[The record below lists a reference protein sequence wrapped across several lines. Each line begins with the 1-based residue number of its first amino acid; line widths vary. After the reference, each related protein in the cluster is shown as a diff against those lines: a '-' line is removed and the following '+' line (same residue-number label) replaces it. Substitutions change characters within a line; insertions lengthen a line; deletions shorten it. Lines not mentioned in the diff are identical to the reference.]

1 MAGFAV
7 KPVKEEEL
15 PVEAAIDEDPK
26 VKTFKDFPSI
36 DSYLDFDSFN
46 WLGSN
51 NSNIEE
57 FSLDDTDFG
66 FFEEDMEIG
75 QEGVTVSEE
84 TRTVMSESV
93 EVTSKLCCG
102 VSGVS
107 SISSESMIDVKP
119 LLCGGMSANFDGVAE
134 PAVKEAEPVVSKDS
148 GPMEDEKGE
157 TSSAESESE
166 TSSSSSSS
174 SASSS
179 SEEEE
184 EESDEEES
192 NKEKKFEDQ
201 MVMGEED
208 DMAEELE
215 EGEIRSV
222 DEEHEVEEDDVN
234 EMVAWSNDEDED
246 LGWQTNEPLRT
257 KNELKE
263 LPHVPPVDATL
274 EPHHVMLPLGVV
286 LSVMSTQVTVGGMEE
301 HGPLAEGSILWITER
316 RTPLG
321 LVDEI
326 FGQVECPLY
335 SVRFNSENEVPE
347 GVSEGTP
354 VSYVADYAQ
363 HILNIKE
370 LQKKGYDASGDNDE
384 EVSEELEFSDDEK
397 EAQYRK
403 TQKMEKRGMM
413 DDQKDGNARNK
424 KKKNN
429 DLGTSTSNNDSREWT
444 ENRGSSSLSSNRSD
458 PQMGG
463 PVTNHQP
470 RPRMEGFP
478 PNGGG
483 WRPQSNQQNSH
494 QFPPMPSQMAIPNLP
509 PPMQRPLMAMQN
521 QMMFR
526 PQFNGGQLRMPAGP
540 GGLNFFQGQATAP
553 WPALVGQNCFNQRPF
568 GMGRGIQPPQFP
580 MNPQFQMLNNRP
592 QAPVNPQ
599 FPMQP
604 QFPVNPQFQ
613 MRNNNRPQSP
623 MNPQF
628 PMQPQFPMNPQFQMR
643 NNNRPQSPM
652 NPYFQIRKGGRGH
665 HGRGRDTGR
674 GRFGHGRGRGRQQS
688 G

>member
-1 MAGFAV
+1 E
-7 KPVKEEEL
+7 EEEL
-15 PVEAAIDEDPK
+15 PVETAIDEDPK

-36 DSYLDFDSFN
+36 DSYLDFDSLN

-51 NSNIEE
+51 NTNIEE
-57 FSLDDTDFG
+57 FSLDDTDFD

-84 TRTVMSESV
+84 TRTVMSESI

-134 PAVKEAEPVVSKDS
+134 PAVKEAEPVVSKDY
-148 GPMEDEKGE
+148 GAMEDEKGE

-184 EESDEEES
+184 ESDEDES

-201 MVMGEED
+201 MVMGKED

-246 LGWQTNEPLRT
+246 LGWQTNEPIRT

-263 LPHVPPVDATL
+263 LPPVPPVDATL

-301 HGPLAEGSILWITER
+301 HSPLAEGSILWITER

-363 HILNIKE
+363 HILNIKK

-384 EVSEELEFSDDEK
+384 EISEQLEFSDDEK

-413 DDQKDGNARNK
+413 NDQKDGNTRNK
-424 KKKNN
+424 KKKNS
-429 DLGTSTSNNDSREWT
+429 DLRTSTSNDSREWT
-444 ENRGSSSLSSNRSD
+444 ENRGSSSY
-458 PQMGG
+458 PQSVLILKWVVRLLIINHGLGWRVFLQTVEDGG
-463 PVTNHQP
+463 PRVI
-470 RPRMEGFP
+470 
-478 PNGGG
+478 
-483 WRPQSNQQNSH
+483 SSSH
-494 QFPPMPSQMAIPNLP
+494 MAIPNLP
-509 PPMQRPLMAMQN
+509 PPMQRPMMAMQN

-526 PQFNGGQLRMPAGP
+526 PQFNGGQLPMPAGP

-553 WPALVGQNCFNQRPF
+553 WPALVGQNCFKQQPF

-592 QAPVNPQ
+592 QAP
-599 FPMQP
+599 
-604 QFPVNPQFQ
+604 FPVNPQFQ

-623 MNPQF
+623 VNPYFQ
-628 PMQPQFPMNPQFQMR
+628 MQPQFPMNPQFQMR
-643 NNNRPQSPM
+643 NNNRPQSPV
-652 NPYFQIRKGGRGH
+652 NPYFQMQPQFQMLNNNRSQSPMNPRCQMQPQSQGWKGPPWSWQR
-665 HGRGRDTGR
+665 
-674 GRFGHGRGRGRQQS
+674 
-688 G
+688 

>member
-1 MAGFAV
+1 
-7 KPVKEEEL
+7 
-15 PVEAAIDEDPK
+15 
-26 VKTFKDFPSI
+26 
-36 DSYLDFDSFN
+36 
-46 WLGSN
+46 
-51 NSNIEE
+51 
-57 FSLDDTDFG
+57 
-66 FFEEDMEIG
+66 
-75 QEGVTVSEE
+75 
-84 TRTVMSESV
+84 
-93 EVTSKLCCG
+93 
-102 VSGVS
+102 
-107 SISSESMIDVKP
+107 
-119 LLCGGMSANFDGVAE
+119 MSANFDGVAE
-134 PAVKEAEPVVSKDS
+134 PAVKESEPVVSKDAR
-148 GPMEDEKGE
+148 PMEDEKVE

-166 TSSSSSSS
+166 TLSSSSSS

-184 EESDEEES
+184 EESDEDESEEES
-192 NKEKKFEDQ
+192 NKKKKFEDQ
-201 MVMGEED
+201 MVMGKED

-263 LPHVPPVDATL
+263 LPPVPPVDVTL

-301 HGPLAEGSILWITER
+301 HGPLAEGSILWLTER

-370 LQKKGYDASGDNDE
+370 LQKKGYDTSGDNDKE
-384 EVSEELEFSDDEK
+384 IAEELEFSDDEK

-413 DDQKDGNARNK
+413 DDQKDGNTRNK
-424 KKKNN
+424 KKKNS
-429 DLGTSTSNNDSREWT
+429 DLGTSTSNDSREWT
-444 ENRGSSSLSSNRSD
+444 ENRGSSSLSSIRSD

-494 QFPPMPSQMAIPNLP
+494 QFPPMPSQMTIPNLP
-509 PPMQRPLMAMQN
+509 PPMRRPMMAMQN

-526 PQFNGGQLRMPAGP
+526 PQFNGGQLPMPAGP

-592 QAPVNPQ
+592 QAP
-599 FPMQP
+599 
-604 QFPVNPQFQ
+604 FPVNPQFQ

-623 MNPQF
+623 VNPYFQ
-628 PMQPQFPMNPQFQMR
+628 MQPQFPMNPQFQMR
-643 NNNRPQSPM
+643 NNNRPQSPV
-652 NPYFQIRKGGRGH
+652 NPYFQMQPQFQMLNNNRSQSPMNPRCQMQPQSQGWKGPPWSWQR
-665 HGRGRDTGR
+665 
-674 GRFGHGRGRGRQQS
+674 
-688 G
+688 